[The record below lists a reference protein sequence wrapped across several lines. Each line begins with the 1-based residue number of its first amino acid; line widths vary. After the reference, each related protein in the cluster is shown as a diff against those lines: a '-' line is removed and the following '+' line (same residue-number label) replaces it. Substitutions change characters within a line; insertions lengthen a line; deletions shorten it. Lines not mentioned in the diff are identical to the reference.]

1 MERASD
7 PPVTQK
13 KNFEWN
19 AGAPLAEGPSS
30 RGVLRVGFQGFP
42 VGLVGGFLDDVVYK
56 TLAVHLSSLGK
67 QNS

>member
-42 VGLVGGFLDDVVYK
+42 VGLVGGF
-56 TLAVHLSSLGK
+56 GFMC
-67 QNS
+67 